1 MLFRS
6 VTASGIPAKGAS
18 HPEKTSAIVVNRAAK
33 QDDEV
38 LTRWLLEIS
47 YSTKITT
54 REDQPYAS
62 QRVKGGMRS
71 SSIAV
76 PAFYDSRGYPLV
88 NTAGDLYE
96 GLTRKVRT
104 RTVNVTYNATTVPTW
119 LFQLADTINDA
130 AVTILGESYPAG
142 TCLLKDVELPDEP
155 ERDPAG

>member
-1 MLFRS
+1 
-6 VTASGIPAKGAS
+6 
-18 HPEKTSAIVVNRAAK
+18 
-33 QDDEV
+33 
-38 LTRWLLEIS
+38 
-47 YSTKITT
+47 
-54 REDQPYAS
+54 
-62 QRVKGGMRS
+62 MRS

-104 RTVNVTYNATTVPTW
+104 RTVDVTYNATAVPTW

-142 TCLLKDVELPDEP
+142 NMS
-155 ERDPAG
+155 A